1 VVHLSF
7 TSPGQAGAIER
18 TDRWSLPYQDL
29 RVTQLRLDSLLTFV
43 LDDAVELTVS
53 CPATL
58 IRGPTGGSGT
68 VRIAPHRQEV
78 AGALELFGARVVA
91 AVAFKDGRLRL
102 LFDGGTQLH
111 IPPDS
116 WYEAWSA
123 VGPGSLRAVCLPR
136 GGLAIWA

>member
-7 TSPGQAGAIER
+7 CSPAQVGAIER

-43 LDDAVELTVS
+43 LDDTAELTVS
-53 CPATL
+53 CPAVL
-58 IRGPTGGSGT
+58 IRGPTAGNA
-68 VRIAPHRQEV
+68 RIAPHRQEV
-78 AGALELFGARVVA
+78 AGALELFGARVLA
-91 AVAFKDGRLRL
+91 AVAFKDGRLRV
-102 LFDGGTQLH
+102 LFDGGNQLH
-111 IPPDS
+111 VPPDS